1 MVYLYAIIGLGNPG
15 REYMN
20 TRHNIGFDTVE
31 LISSKYN
38 IKLNK
43 GKFKSIYGEGNIDDK
58 KILLVKPQTYM
69 NNSGMAVLDL
79 YNFYKMPIENIIVIV
94 DDVDIDFGAVRV
106 RAKGSGGTHNGLKS
120 IVYQLQRDDFPRIKV
135 GIGKAKEDMDL
146 ADFVLSRFSQEDRT
160 IIEEAIK
167 KAARAAELIVKYDV
181 NKAMNEINMKK
192 DIKAQD

>member
-1 MVYLYAIIGLGNPG
+1 
-15 REYMN
+15 MN

-69 NNSGMAVLDL
+69 NNSGITVLDL

>member
-1 MVYLYAIIGLGNPG
+1 
-15 REYMN
+15 MN

>member
-1 MVYLYAIIGLGNPG
+1 LYK
-15 REYMN
+15 
-20 TRHNIGFDTVE
+20 H
-31 LISSKYN
+31 

>member
-1 MVYLYAIIGLGNPG
+1 MYAIIGLGNPG

>member
-1 MVYLYAIIGLGNPG
+1 MYAIIGLGNPG

-69 NNSGMAVLDL
+69 NNSGITVLDL

>member
-1 MVYLYAIIGLGNPG
+1 
-15 REYMN
+15 
-20 TRHNIGFDTVE
+20 
-31 LISSKYN
+31 
-38 IKLNK
+38 
-43 GKFKSIYGEGNIDDK
+43 
-58 KILLVKPQTYM
+58 M

>member
-1 MVYLYAIIGLGNPG
+1 
-15 REYMN
+15 
-20 TRHNIGFDTVE
+20 
-31 LISSKYN
+31 
-38 IKLNK
+38 
-43 GKFKSIYGEGNIDDK
+43 
-58 KILLVKPQTYM
+58 
-69 NNSGMAVLDL
+69 L

>member
-1 MVYLYAIIGLGNPG
+1 LYAIIGLGNPG